1 MKKFKIELINKLN
14 EKIIDLEVLNQR
26 AIHLSSIEY
35 SIENGLINT
44 KELAEVREQIKHIL
58 KNIDDEIYSYMD
70 DGR

>member
-1 MKKFKIELINKLN
+1 MKKFKTELINKLN
-14 EKIIDLEVLNQR
+14 EKIIDLEILNQR
-26 AIHLSSIEY
+26 VIHLSSNQY

>member
-1 MKKFKIELINKLN
+1 MKKFKTELINKLN
-14 EKIIDLEVLNQR
+14 EKIIDLEILNQR
-26 AIHLSSIEY
+26 VIHLSSDQY

-44 KELAEVREQIKHIL
+44 KELAAVREQIKHIL